1 MGETASAGE
10 RRMRRLDAA
19 LIRDADLLAGA
30 TRSQQSELRAA
41 REALALDE
49 ITASTALAGYR
60 LTRAELGALLGRGVA
75 AGGKR
80 LETYDAVA
88 DYAEAVRFADGL
100 EPAGGRRSHP
110 YIRTGE
116 LLELHRRVCRRT
128 GVAPGSWRER
138 NVAAVRSGLVPP
150 AHWLVPR
157 EVASFADRFA
167 AGPGPRA
174 QPIAWVAGAHARLL
188 RIQPFDGGSG
198 RVRASSRTCCCGDSA
213 GRRRRSAGSPARYYR
228 PALAAADGGDVAA
241 LAELTG
247 DAVASSFTRLVAA
260 LGRSGTCARC
270 ANSPLPTDLAALV
283 KAAQRGRPACC
294 GAVRACFRRP
304 PGSPSIALTS
314 GYSPGGM
321 RSMSCT
327 AMYPYSRNSER
338 FVSRYARNRDS
349 STVAGPLVTMYS

>member
-60 LTRAELGALLGRGVA
+60 LTRAELGALLERGVA
-75 AGGKR
+75 VGGKR

-88 DYAEAVRFADGL
+88 DYADAVRFADGL

-188 RIQPFDGGSG
+188 RIQPFDGGNG
-198 RVRASSRTCCCGDSA
+198 RVARLVANLLLRRLGWPPAAFA
-213 GRRRRSAGSPARYYR
+213 GRLAARYR

-260 LGRSGTCARC
+260 LGRSGDLR
-270 ANSPLPTDLAALV
+270 PLRELAAPDDLAALV
-283 KAAQRGRPACC
+283 KAAQRGRLRVLRR
-294 GAVRACFRRP
+294 GARVLSTTAWIAEYRA
-304 PGSPSIALTS
+304 
-314 GYSPGGM
+314 
-321 RSMSCT
+321 
-327 AMYPYSRNSER
+327 
-338 FVSRYARNRDS
+338 D
-349 STVAGPLVTMYS
+349 